1 MEMIPD
7 ALRDALALAAMAQLV
22 WVERWHDPDAPEEA
36 DLGGARGVT
45 ADLLALVLRQHRQNF
60 LLWHVEDRARRSD
73 VDDAVIAQCKRDIDA
88 LNQRRNDLME
98 QVDAMLVRI
107 VATFPVQRAKKARA
121 RLNTETLGAALDR
134 LSILSLKMFHMR
146 EQAQRVDA
154 GAEHVAKCS
163 EKLQILKE
171 QHEDLTR
178 SVEELVADYAKGA
191 KRPKMYY
198 QCKMYNDPALNP
210 ELYSGAASRS
220 HD

>member
-1 MEMIPD
+1 MVTPET
-7 ALRDALALAAMAQLV
+7 LQNVLALAALAQLAL
-22 WVERWHDPDAPEEA
+22 VERWHEPEASEEVEWE
-36 DLGGARGVT
+36 GARGVT

-98 QVDAMLVRI
+98 QVDTLLVRI
-107 VATFPVQRAKKARA
+107 IAMFPIQRAKKARP

-134 LSILSLKMFHMR
+134 LSILSLKLFHMR

-163 EKLQILKE
+163 EKLQILNE
-171 QHEDLTR
+171 QHQDLER
-178 SVEELVADYAKGA
+178 SIKELVADYAQGV